1 MRGAWRVY
9 RCPQGHIVTLKE
21 AGPCPKCGGPVEE
34 LRSSGGAGGLG
45 AEEWLSLRREVAAFE
60 AKGFRFK
67 VYGARA
73 EVRET
78 GAGVAVEL
86 AG

>member
-1 MRGAWRVY
+1 M
-9 RCPQGHIVTLKE
+9 KE

-34 LRSSGGAGGLG
+34 LKSSGGAGPG
-45 AEEWLSLRREVAAFE
+45 AEEEWVSLRREVASFE
-60 AKGFRFK
+60 AKGFRFR

-78 GAGVAVEL
+78 DGGVAVEL